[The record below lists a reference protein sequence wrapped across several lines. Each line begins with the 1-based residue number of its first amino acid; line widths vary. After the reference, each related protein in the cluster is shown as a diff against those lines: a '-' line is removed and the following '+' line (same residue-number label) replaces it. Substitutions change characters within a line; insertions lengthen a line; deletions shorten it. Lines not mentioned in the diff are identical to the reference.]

1 VSDRSLLCAARCR
14 SVCRSQGSGVPG
26 LSRCDFVSLMMVA
39 WLPAWLAGWLCSGWW
54 VGPDEPACT
63 MVAVLIDTEVL
74 GGKSAEELVA
84 AKGGRMYSN
93 NVPAK
98 L

>member
-1 VSDRSLLCAARCR
+1 
-14 SVCRSQGSGVPG
+14 
-26 LSRCDFVSLMMVA
+26 
-39 WLPAWLAGWLCSGWW
+39 
-54 VGPDEPACT
+54 

-84 AKGGRMYSN
+84 AKGPGRMYSN